1 MKICSAIFQIAYRTG
16 SSIYTGAVMD
26 KRTEQGATKRKLIY
40 IGSGIALGAGLGL
53 IASLLFFDNLALSL
67 IFGAAVG
74 LVIGALIDWQASQKR
89 ESQ

>member
-1 MKICSAIFQIAYRTG
+1 
-16 SSIYTGAVMD
+16 MD
-26 KRTEQGATKRKLIY
+26 KRTKQDTTKRKPVY
-40 IGSGIALGAGLGL
+40 TASGIALGAGLGL
-53 IASLLFFDNLALSL
+53 VASLLFFDNLALSL